1 MSNIKIM
8 SLGGLGENGKN
19 MTVVEV
25 NNKIFILD
33 AGMRYPDIDMYGV
46 DLVIPNI
53 DYLISHK
60 QNIQGIFISHGHEEN
75 VGAIAYLLKQLHTK
89 VYATNFT
96 ISIIE
101 EMLKQHHLNIK
112 EYKLYRINANKV
124 MNFGDVDVS
133 FFNTTHSLPETIGI
147 SINTKDGSIVY
158 CTDFNFS
165 SVSNYKYRTTFEK
178 ITDLGKN
185 KVLALLAE
193 SVNAGVSNRVT
204 TDTLLEH
211 HYKSVLLENN
221 KRIFV
226 AAYVSDLIR
235 IQKII
240 DLSALVG

>member
-53 DYLISHK
+53 DYLINHK
-60 QNIQGIFISHGHEEN
+60 QHIQGIFISHGHDEN

-112 EYKLYRINANKV
+112 EYKL
-124 MNFGDVDVS
+124 
-133 FFNTTHSLPETIGI
+133 
-147 SINTKDGSIVY
+147 
-158 CTDFNFS
+158 
-165 SVSNYKYRTTFEK
+165 
-178 ITDLGKN
+178 
-185 KVLALLAE
+185 
-193 SVNAGVSNRVT
+193 
-204 TDTLLEH
+204 
-211 HYKSVLLENN
+211 
-221 KRIFV
+221 
-226 AAYVSDLIR
+226 
-235 IQKII
+235 
-240 DLSALVG
+240 

>member
-46 DLVIPNI
+46 DLVTPNI

-101 EMLKQHHLNIK
+101 EMALFTFGNFPFESRTTKPTQIIPITIH
-112 EYKLYRINANKV
+112 NKV
-124 MNFGDVDVS
+124 I
-133 FFNTTHSLPETIGI
+133 P
-147 SINTKDGSIVY
+147 K
-158 CTDFNFS
+158 
-165 SVSNYKYRTTFEK
+165 K
-178 ITDLGKN
+178 
-185 KVLALLAE
+185 
-193 SVNAGVSNRVT
+193 
-204 TDTLLEH
+204 
-211 HYKSVLLENN
+211 
-221 KRIFV
+221 
-226 AAYVSDLIR
+226 
-235 IQKII
+235 
-240 DLSALVG
+240 